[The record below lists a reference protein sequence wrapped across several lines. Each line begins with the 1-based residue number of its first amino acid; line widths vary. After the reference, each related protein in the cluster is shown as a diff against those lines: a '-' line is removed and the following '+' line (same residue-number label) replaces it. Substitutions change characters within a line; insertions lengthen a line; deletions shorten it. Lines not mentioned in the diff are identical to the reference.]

1 MYKLVS
7 NKTVLKYKSF
17 NRATSKLLELGIGKI
32 YSNRVLVGEL

>member
-1 MYKLVS
+1 MYTLKSGNIVI
-7 NKTVLKYKSF
+7 KYKSF